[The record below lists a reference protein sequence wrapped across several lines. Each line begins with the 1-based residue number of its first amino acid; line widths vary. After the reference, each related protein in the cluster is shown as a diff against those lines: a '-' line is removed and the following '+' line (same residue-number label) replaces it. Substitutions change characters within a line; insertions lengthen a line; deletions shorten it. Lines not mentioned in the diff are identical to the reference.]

1 MTVMS
6 RTRTFEFF
14 SDPGHGWIKVSKKDL
29 YNLFGRFWR
38 RHFSACSHE
47 RGDYVYLEEDQDA
60 AMFIDQLKFQKIN
73 FKFKEH
79 RSSESRSRIRG
90 YSPLNPMTPR
100 LGQGLY

>member
-6 RTRTFEFF
+6 RTRTFEVF
-14 SDPGHGWIKVSKKDL
+14 SDPAHAWIKVSKRDL
-29 YNLFGRFWR
+29 HDLFGRFWR
-38 RHFSACSHE
+38 KHFSACSHE

-60 AMFIDQLKFQKIN
+60 AMFVDQLKFQKID

-79 RSSESRSRIRG
+79 KSSESFSRIRR
-90 YSPLNPMTPR
+90 YSPLNPMTPA